1 MKIHLA
7 LYDPSYIGVERNYW
21 TWRSSS
27 IPERILGAIYYD
39 CLIKQKPERPENITG
54 SDLFGGALLLQD
66 WVVIYRFY
74 NGGRDTHGRPG
85 RYVILTGWIKRDEVE
100 YSTPSNVFSSEIFEM
115 LASVPPP
122 CPTPAPDS
130 LDVDIS
136 CNPIKRHSASIKL
149 VDGQYE
155 FPANTNVTTAVEDFF
170 SLIGHSGKYQL
181 IINQSNNINRLVIQK
196 IEEQKEASV
205 TSQVNDAPKPEPESQ
220 LNSSTPFF
228 KFQSDN
234 PEQTINSE
242 DNLNQKEDN
251 MSNSQINYFNT
262 LVLLVVIAFMSLLFV
277 KQSAIQKQIKHN
289 EEVIRSIQQL
299 QQSSIQQLQQ
309 SNIQQQ
315 QRLNN
320 NFKFQDIQ
328 NDILFIQQ
336 ELESLDNRFIENR
349 KRLYSS
355 SPNNQ
360 EGVPT
365 NPSGKPS
372 NKDTTKQPSTQIP
385 KQEEQPESKKPWWKL
400 W

>member
-7 LYDPSYIGVERNYW
+7 LYDPSYIGSERNYW

-54 SDLFGGALLLQD
+54 SDLFGGAVLLQD
-66 WVVIYRFY
+66 WVVVYRFY

-100 YSTPSNVFSSEIFEM
+100 NSAPSNVFSSELFEK
-115 LASVPPP
+115 LASVPAP

-136 CNPIKRHSASIKL
+136 CNPLKRHSASIKL

-181 IINQSNNINRLVIQK
+181 IINQSNCINRLVIQK
-196 IEEQKEASV
+196 IEEQKEAPV
-205 TSQVNDAPKPEPESQ
+205 TSQVKDIPKPELESQ
-220 LNSSTPFF
+220 INSSTPIF

-262 LVLLVVIAFMSLLFV
+262 LVLLVVIAFLSLLFV
-277 KQSAIQKQIKHN
+277 KQNDIQKQIRINN
-289 EEVIRSIQQL
+289 EIIQQL
-299 QQSSIQQLQQ
+299 QQKNIQKTQQL
-309 SNIQQQ
+309 
-315 QRLNN
+315 NN
-320 NFKFQDIQ
+320 TFQEIQ
-328 NDILFIQQ
+328 NDILFIPQ
-336 ELESLDNRFIENR
+336 ELESLDNRFINNR
-349 KRLYSS
+349 KRLSAS
-355 SPNNQ
+355 VPNSQ
-360 EGVPT
+360 EIVPT
-365 NPSGKPS
+365 SPSGKPS
-372 NKDTTKQPSTQIP
+372 NEDITKQPTTQIP
-385 KQEEQPESKKPWWKL
+385 KQEPQPEPKKPWWKF